1 MSLASAFISAFT
13 SYPLS
18 LCCWLIYGHGF
29 VDKHTLKKTE
39 RKKKGPG
46 DRGGKKQNQLS
57 KSKGQQTLDFDLCLL
72 SM

>member
-13 SYPLS
+13 SSP

-57 KSKGQQTLDFDLCLL
+57 KGKGQKKNGL
-72 SM
+72 

>member
-29 VDKHTLKKTE
+29 VDKHTLKKKTE

-46 DRGGKKQNQLS
+46 DIGGKKQNQLS
-57 KSKGQQTLDFDLCLL
+57 KSKGQGKKGL
-72 SM
+72 